1 MQLLLHQKQARI
13 SQVLFKLRRYLSLI
27 NEYLQLIAR
36 AIFYFFRSIAYILN
50 LKLFIPNFISYAN
63 NLICSVTL
71 PTMTIAAAIGVVIAV
86 QLGPQFVSK
95 GVGAKLGILT
105 LLTMSRELVPIL
117 GGFMLATQY
126 GTALTAEIAN
136 MKITEQL
143 DALKIFKVSPSFYMI
158 TPAMSAATL
167 LTPLIFWLAVLTG
180 TLSTYITVSFNENL
194 SWTAFLSGIIDY
206 YTLNDAL
213 LCLFKAMLFAILVVI
228 IAATIGLNVR
238 GGGAREVGKATTA
251 TVITCFIFVIIFD
264 FIVTMSFLDL

>member
-1 MQLLLHQKQARI
+1 MI
-13 SQVLFKLRRYLSLI
+13 FSLRRYLRVI
-27 NEYLQLIAR
+27 NSYLQTIAK
-36 AIFYFFRSIAYILN
+36 AVFYFFRSLQYTLN
-50 LKLFIPNFISYAN
+50 LKIFIPNLVSYAN

-71 PTMTIAAAIGVVIAV
+71 PTIVIAAAIGVVIGV

-143 DALKIFKVSPSFYMI
+143 DALKIFKVSPSFYII
-158 TPAMSAATL
+158 TPALIAGIL
-167 LTPLIFWLAVLTG
+167 LTPLIFWLAVLMG
-180 TLSTYITVSFNENL
+180 TLSTYVTVAVNENL
-194 SWTAFLSGIIDY
+194 AWNGFLSSIVDY
-206 YTLNDAL
+206 FKLDDAL
-213 LCLFKAMLFAILVVI
+213 LCLSKAMLFSTLIVI
-228 IAATIGLNVR
+228 IASTIGLNVG

-251 TVITCFIFVIIFD
+251 TVIACFIVVIVVD
-264 FIVTMSFLDL
+264 LVVTMAYLDL